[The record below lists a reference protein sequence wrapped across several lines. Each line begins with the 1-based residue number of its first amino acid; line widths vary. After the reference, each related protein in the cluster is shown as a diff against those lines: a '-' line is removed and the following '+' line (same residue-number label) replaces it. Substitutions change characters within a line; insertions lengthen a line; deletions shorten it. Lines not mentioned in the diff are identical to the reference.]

1 MITLQIVLRNTV
13 IGNQASFEKMTH
25 ASYNTLE
32 PTEPQFIST
41 YSDDS
46 ERESLL
52 SVDTKTANDEP
63 VRGYK
68 NRSIVAFLVF
78 AIIGVTVLVSTN
90 SSRKIEVTN
99 VSDMQTHL
107 TGTKKLKRSA
117 RHTTG
122 QPYPETASKTIL
134 IESRHF

>member
-1 MITLQIVLRNTV
+1 
-13 IGNQASFEKMTH
+13 MTR

-41 YSDDS
+41 YSEDS

-63 VRGYK
+63 ARGYK
-68 NRSIVAFLVF
+68 NRSIVAFLVL

-90 SSRKIEVTN
+90 SSRKVEVTN

-107 TGTKKLKRSA
+107 TGTKKLK
-117 RHTTG
+117 
-122 QPYPETASKTIL
+122 
-134 IESRHF
+134 